1 MCASLNSE
9 NFDPSPREGI
19 PKDKIKNEI
28 QLCFSKLDRI
38 ELGSSLKQDGKWAIL
53 KKNFIDRNI
62 KPFPPFR

>member
-38 ELGSSLKQDGKWAIL
+38 ELGSSLKQDGKWANTAAAAGAG
-53 KKNFIDRNI
+53 KTPQSGGCR
-62 KPFPPFR
+62 